1 MSGAGRTMRNT
12 NILHSTIQL
21 FCATVP
27 SVMERSTAKK
37 FDIGVLLYTHDR
49 VEDAYIN
56 QEIIRNVWEKSGLFG
71 SVKIVHAYN
80 GKKSWYPK
88 KYLEDA
94 LIRRSNPGHFQGAA
108 ELVDSGMSVFHSRFP
123 KIPYVIALAADTWVL
138 KPAYMSKFIRTMK
151 QKNKWLACSPWDVP
165 QVKDIPEVGISLDF
179 FILDM
184 LWDKRNH
191 IFPLA
196 YKQFYDQY
204 ADFILYVKGS
214 NVSAEKLFFARYL
227 RSCGKE
233 FGREVGKRTYGL
245 SKLLVFKE
253 RSPVHSHINKHGFW
267 IRKHFWPKIGLLTHH
282 DPGAKQ
288 KAFRTF
294 PKFAGKH
301 AEKFRTAKNVDYFN
315 IHVPNRGEN
324 PG

>member
-1 MSGAGRTMRNT
+1 
-12 NILHSTIQL
+12 
-21 FCATVP
+21 
-27 SVMERSTAKK
+27 MERSTAKK

-56 QEIIRNVWEKSGLFG
+56 QEIIRNVWGRSGLFG
-71 SVKIVHAYN
+71 SITIVHAYN

-88 KYLEDA
+88 KYLEDV
-94 LIRRSNPGHFQGAA
+94 LIRGANPGHFQGAA
-108 ELVDSGMSVFHSRFP
+108 ELVDSGISVFHKHYP
-123 KIPYVIALAADTWVL
+123 KIPYIIALASDTWMMKSSYV
-138 KPAYMSKFIRTMK
+138 SKLIRTMQ

-179 FILDM
+179 FIVDAHWERRYQM
-184 LWDKRNH
+184 
-191 IFPLA
+191 FPLA

-204 ADFILYVKGS
+204 ADFILYLGGS

-227 RSCGKE
+227 RACGKE
-233 FGREVGKRTYGL
+233 YGRNVGKHTYGL
-245 SKLLVFKE
+245 SKLLVIRE
-253 RSPVHSHINKHGFW
+253 RRPVHSHINKRRFW

-282 DPGAKQ
+282 DPIVKQ
-288 KAFRTF
+288 KAFQKF
-294 PKFAGKH
+294 PKVFGKH